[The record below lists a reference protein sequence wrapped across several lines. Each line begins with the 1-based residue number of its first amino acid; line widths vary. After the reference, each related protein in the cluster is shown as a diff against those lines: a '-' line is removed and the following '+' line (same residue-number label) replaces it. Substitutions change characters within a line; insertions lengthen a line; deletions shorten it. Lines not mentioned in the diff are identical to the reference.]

1 MSKMTH
7 KGYSARIEYDD
18 RDGIFVGRIVGI
30 QDIISF
36 HADTVADLK
45 AAFIE
50 AVDDYLATC
59 KALGKEPQTAA
70 SGRLMLRVSPE
81 VHRQP
86 QRRPGRGHQPQPMG
100 RAGAKAGCA
109 LTAACGAPLA

>member
-36 HADTVADLK
+36 PADTVADLK

-50 AVDDYLATC
+50 AVDDYLALCAETGRQPQ
-59 KALGKEPQTAA
+59 KAYSGK
-70 SGRLMLRVSPE
+70 LMLRVSADVHAAAARAAELSGKSLNAWSEE
-81 VHRQP
+81 VLRRGAETST
-86 QRRPGRGHQPQPMG
+86 RRPR
-100 RAGAKAGCA
+100 
-109 LTAACGAPLA
+109 TS

>member
-1 MSKMTH
+1 MSRMTH

-30 QDIISF
+30 NDIIGF

-45 AAFIE
+45 AAFVE
-50 AVDDYLATC
+50 AVDDYLETC
-59 KALGKEPQTAA
+59 QRLGRKPQAAA

-81 VHRQP
+81 VHR
-86 QRRPGRGHQPQPMG
+86 
-100 RAGAKAGCA
+100 AS
-109 LTAACGAPLA
+109 LSAAQAEGISLNQWAENVLREAAH

>member
-36 HADTVADLK
+36 HADTVADL
-45 AAFIE
+45 
-50 AVDDYLATC
+50 
-59 KALGKEPQTAA
+59 
-70 SGRLMLRVSPE
+70 
-81 VHRQP
+81 
-86 QRRPGRGHQPQPMG
+86 
-100 RAGAKAGCA
+100 
-109 LTAACGAPLA
+109 

>member
-50 AVDDYLATC
+50 AVAMTS
-59 KALGKEPQTAA
+59 AQMAMA
-70 SGRLMLRVSPE
+70 R
-81 VHRQP
+81 
-86 QRRPGRGHQPQPMG
+86 
-100 RAGAKAGCA
+100 
-109 LTAACGAPLA
+109 

>member
-7 KGYSARIEYDD
+7 KGYSSRIEYDD

-81 VHRQP
+81 VHR
-86 QRRPGRGHQPQPMG
+86 
-100 RAGAKAGCA
+100 AS
-109 LTAACGAPLA
+109 LNAAQAEGISLNQWAEQVLRQAAH

>member
-36 HADTVADLK
+36 HADTVADL
-45 AAFIE
+45 
-50 AVDDYLATC
+50 
-59 KALGKEPQTAA
+59 
-70 SGRLMLRVSPE
+70 
-81 VHRQP
+81 
-86 QRRPGRGHQPQPMG
+86 
-100 RAGAKAGCA
+100 
-109 LTAACGAPLA
+109 LTASRALISGAL

>member
-59 KALGKEPQTAA
+59 KALGK
-70 SGRLMLRVSPE
+70 GR
-81 VHRQP
+81 RQ
-86 QRRPGRGHQPQPMG
+86 RP
-100 RAGAKAGCA
+100 AGG
-109 LTAACGAPLA
+109 